1 MREVAALRADSD
13 APFKFVVNAGDNF
26 YPAGVHGVQDE
37 VWQSE
42 WGGIYHGLPSMTWYS
57 TYGNHD
63 YGQWN
68 RPCVCRDDDIDG
80 VHCAQVQKHG
90 AVHGNQKWHL
100 PAMNFFASPLPGVNL
115 EIVSLDLNTV
125 DDGKTCPWIACGK
138 VFCYEDQAVVP
149 GCNLARCRRTMRR
162 RAEQAY
168 DLLEARIAEA
178 RAANRQLIVF
188 SHYPTTYLRG
198 FYHHGK
204 SFIDLLK
211 AANVDMVYFGAHVH
225 ATDNMT
231 YVSQEL
237 RRPGWRDFCVG
248 GGGGWACDRNP
259 YMPASQGFV
268 TGVVRSDGRVIDLKF
283 EFLPD
288 SVCCMANPRAQPGRR
303 LDEAGEIGDMDV

>member
-1 MREVAALRADSD
+1 MAGGRD
-13 APFKFVVNAGDNF
+13 AFSSSILPVKG
-26 YPAGVHGVQDE
+26 PQDM
-37 VWQSE
+37 
-42 WGGIYHGLPSMTWYS
+42 L
-57 TYGNHD
+57 
-63 YGQWN
+63 
-68 RPCVCRDDDIDG
+68 
-80 VHCAQVQKHG
+80 
-90 AVHGNQKWHL
+90 
-100 PAMNFFASPLPGVNL
+100 
-115 EIVSLDLNTV
+115 
-125 DDGKTCPWIACGK
+125 
-138 VFCYEDQAVVP
+138 
-149 GCNLARCRRTMRR
+149 
-162 RAEQAY
+162 
-168 DLLEARIAEA
+168 
-178 RAANRQLIVF
+178 VF

-288 SVCCMANPRAQPGRR
+288 SVYPILKPPRVLEEPAGR
-303 LDEAGEIGDMDV
+303 L